1 MDLVNYGH
9 RVVKDIP
16 ELDDTFFSL
25 SSHLGKLVF
34 ATRLEKKLTQLELAD
49 KAEVSPKTIHRIE
62 GGAGGVTDTTY
73 DKVFDVLEI
82 SGEEIG
88 EYFLQKSH

>member
-1 MDLVNYGH
+1 MDLINYGY
-9 RVVKDIP
+9 RIAKGTSEFD
-16 ELDDTFFSL
+16 ETFFSL
-25 SSHLGKLVF
+25 SAHLGKLVF
-34 ATRLEKKLTQLELAD
+34 ATRLEKKLTQQELAEQ
-49 KAEVSPKTIHRIE
+49 AEVSPKTIHRIE
-62 GGAGGVTDTTY
+62 GGAGGVTDNTY